1 MKEIIL
7 GEEQVQVLNS
17 TYDFIQSKEI
27 ALTINGFAG
36 SGKSLITRYIIE
48 HLEKKRIHYTLCA
61 PTHAAKVV
69 LERFTNRSGIT
80 LHKLL
85 SLSPNI
91 EIMNL
96 DFRDLKFIFGNSGE
110 HFPTK
115 GIILCDEASMIPD
128 DLFDL
133 LLQRCKEY
141 ECKVIFICDGAQL
154 RPVKADAN
162 SKVLD
167 LPNKL
172 TLNKI
177 YRQSSESG
185 LITVLPKLRTE
196 IIYNFEEAIGTEGSL
211 YIVNDAKELFE
222 KAYPAFKKAIKNSD
236 ILETKML
243 AYTNARVSAFN
254 IKMKE
259 LLFGDKKEYNKF
271 EFLTGCENLEFNKT
285 KFWNS
290 LDYIIID
297 EPVKREVLI
306 PDFMKLPGYDLNLY
320 NSSTDEVEQVFI
332 LQKDI
337 PKDYLDSLAYHIENT
352 RLAAIDSKRYNKRVS
367 NIRWANYYKLI
378 KSFTSPIDLYYSN
391 RLIRSKSFDYGYAIS
406 THRSQGR
413 SLNNVFIDMKN
424 IRTCR
429 NQDELRQLQYVAVS
443 RARTNAYI
451 LQ

>member
-1 MKEIIL
+1 MKDIIL

-17 TYDFIQSKEI
+17 TYDFIQSKET

-36 SGKSLITRYIIE
+36 SGKSLITRYLIE
-48 HLEKKRIHYTLCA
+48 HLEKKRIRYTLCA

-69 LERFTNRSGIT
+69 LERFTNRDGIT

-96 DFRDLKFIFGNSGE
+96 DFNDLKFITGNSSE
-110 HFPTK
+110 HFPVK
-115 GIILCDEASMIPD
+115 GIIICDEASMIND

-133 LLQRCKEY
+133 LIKRCKEY
-141 ECKVIFICDGAQL
+141 ECKVIFVLDGAQL
-154 RPVKADAN
+154 RPVKASAN

-172 TLNKI
+172 TLSKV

-185 LITVLPKLRTE
+185 LVTVLPKLRTD

-211 YIVNDAKELFE
+211 YIVNDARELFE
-222 KAYPAFKKAIKNSD
+222 KAYPIFKKAIKNGD

-243 AYTNARVSAFN
+243 AYTNNRVSAFN
-254 IKMKE
+254 SKMKQ
-259 LLFGDKKEYNKF
+259 LLFGNEKEYNKF

-290 LDYIIID
+290 MDYIIVD

-337 PKDYLDSLAYHIENT
+337 PKDYLDSLAYHIENV
-352 RLAAIDSKRYNKRVS
+352 RLAAIDAKRYNKRVS
-367 NIRWANYYKLI
+367 NIRWGIYYKLI